1 MDDAPDTFAPLTV
14 AEIEAATVC
23 AGPDRA
29 AIAEPTMPI
38 PRNAGRCGIRFEG
51 READERYWFRDATGA
66 VLFGE
71 LQWRTPGREKQVRPC
86 VYTAKGWREAAPPA
100 PRALFNLDKLAARPD
115 AAIFLFEGPRKAA
128 KAAPCFPDAVTS
140 AFAGGASAVAQIDFS
155 PMTGRSVVLWRD
167 ADEAGERWQE
177 ATVAALQA
185 AGAASIRAIDP
196 TRLSPGMLARI
207 PEQKRAKFDVV
218 DFVEAGLSPNAI
230 SEAVEA
236 ACEPV
241 ATLIADAGPTPLAS
255 PAMPTAPYPINAL
268 GGVLADAARAIAA
281 KVQCADAMAA
291 QSVLAVASLAAQ
303 ALADV
308 RLPYGQTRPLSL
320 FCLTIASSGDRKT
333 SADSEAMAPVRMR
346 EKQLREVFEPRV
358 KDHAVALAAWRG
370 QRQQIER
377 KKADVET
384 RRFEL
389 EALGPEPEAPIKPV
403 LTLGESTAEGL
414 ARHMPVLPGALG
426 IFSAEGGQFLSGHGF
441 LPDAKLR
448 TAASFASLWD
458 GQGLRRL
465 RAGDGL
471 IDLHGRRL
479 ACHLMI
485 QPEAAAGVLGDPVLR
500 DQGLL
505 SRLLLAAPESLAG
518 GRMWQEPR
526 AGTEAALRRYIARM
540 LALFEMPALASNT
553 TGNELTPRAIE
564 LSPDARKAWIGFHDA
579 VEAAMRPDG
588 RLAML
593 RDVAGKAA
601 EQAARIAGVLT
612 MIEDANAASIGADAM
627 IRACEL
633 ADWHICEAARLANEA
648 NIPAAIRDAQILLA
662 WLDGRGLGTVT
673 AATLQKAGPG
683 PLRRKARLD
692 PAIEALEQHGWLKP
706 VDVSRRAWR
715 VERAAA

>member
-1 MDDAPDTFAPLTV
+1 MDDAFDKFAPLTDGELST
-14 AEIEAATVC
+14 AQSIAAPEAVEARPIT
-23 AGPDRA
+23 
-29 AIAEPTMPI
+29 PI
-38 PRNAGRCGIRFEG
+38 PKSAGRCSIRFEG
-51 READERYWFRDATGA
+51 READERYWFKDDKGE

-71 LQWRTPGREKQVRPC
+71 LQWRAPGREKRVRPC
-86 VYTAKGWREAAPPA
+86 VYTAKGWREEAPPA
-100 PRALFNLDKLAARPD
+100 PRALFNLDKLAAQPD
-115 AAIFLFEGPRKAA
+115 AAVFLFEGPRKAA
-128 KAAPCFPDAVTS
+128 KAAICFPDAVMS
-140 AFAGGASAVAQIDFS
+140 GFAGGASGSGQIDFS
-155 PMTGRSVVLWRD
+155 PLRGRRVTLWRD
-167 ADEAGERWQE
+167 ADEAGARWQE
-177 ATVAALQA
+177 ATVATLQD

-196 TRLSPGMLARI
+196 TRLPAEMLARI
-207 PEQKRAKFDVV
+207 TEQKRAKFDVV
-218 DFVEAGLSPNAI
+218 DFVEAGLLPKAI
-230 SEAVEA
+230 GEAAEA

-241 ATLIADAGPTPLAS
+241 SIFHTEAGPKPLAS
-255 PAMPTAPYPINAL
+255 PARPPARYPIDAL
-268 GGVLADAARAIAA
+268 GSVLADAAGAVAA
-281 KVQCADAMAA
+281 KVQCADSMAA

-308 RLPYGQTRPLSL
+308 RLPYGQPRPLSL

-346 EKQLREVFEPRV
+346 EKQLREVFKLRA
-358 KDHAVALAAWRG
+358 KDHAVELAAWRG

-377 KKADVET
+377 KKADIEA
-384 RRFEL
+384 RRLEL

-414 ARHMPVLPGALG
+414 ARHMPILPGALG

-441 LPDAKLR
+441 SPDAKLR
-448 TAASFASLWD
+448 TAASFGSLWD

-505 SRLLLAAPESLAG
+505 SRLLIAAPESLAG

-526 AGTEAALRRYIARM
+526 AGTEPALRRYIARM
-540 LALFEMPALASNT
+540 LALFEAPALSANAA
-553 TGNELTPRAIE
+553 GNELTPRALE
-564 LSPDARKAWIGFHDA
+564 LSPDARAAWITFHDA

-588 RLAML
+588 PLAML
-593 RDVAGKAA
+593 RDVAAKAA

-612 MIEDANAASIGADAM
+612 MVEDVNAASIDADAM

-633 ADWHICEAARLANEA
+633 ADWYLQEAARLAGES
-648 NIPAAIRDAQILLA
+648 NIPPAVRDAQILLD
-662 WLDGRGLGTVT
+662 WLHGRGFENVT
-673 AATLQKAGPG
+673 AATLQKMGPG
-683 PLRRKARLD
+683 SIRRKTELD
-692 PAIEALEQHGWLKP
+692 PAIEVLEQHGWLRP
-706 VDVSRRAWR
+706 VDVSRRAWCI
-715 VERAAA
+715 ERPAA

>member
-1 MDDAPDTFAPLTV
+1 L
-14 AEIEAATVC
+14 IHS
-23 AGPDRA
+23 RL
-29 AIAEPTMPI
+29 
-38 PRNAGRCGIRFEG
+38 
-51 READERYWFRDATGA
+51 
-66 VLFGE
+66 VL
-71 LQWRTPGREKQVRPC
+71 
-86 VYTAKGWREAAPPA
+86 
-100 PRALFNLDKLAARPD
+100 
-115 AAIFLFEGPRKAA
+115 
-128 KAAPCFPDAVTS
+128 
-140 AFAGGASAVAQIDFS
+140 
-155 PMTGRSVVLWRD
+155 RSYAWL
-167 ADEAGERWQE
+167 
-177 ATVAALQA
+177 
-185 AGAASIRAIDP
+185 
-196 TRLSPGMLARI
+196 
-207 PEQKRAKFDVV
+207 AKFDVV

-230 SEAVEA
+230 AEAVEA

-268 GGVLADAARAIAA
+268 GGVLSDAARAIAA

-303 ALADV
+303 ALADM

-320 FCLTIASSGDRKT
+320 FCVTIASSGDRKT

-346 EKQLREVFEPRV
+346 EKQLREVFEPRA

-389 EALGPEPEAPIKPV
+389 QALGPEPEAPIKPV

-500 DQGLL
+500 DQGFL

-526 AGTEAALRRYIARM
+526 AGTEPALRRYIARM
-540 LALFEMPALASNT
+540 LALLEMPAPASNT
-553 TGNELTPRAIE
+553 AGNELTPRALE
-564 LSPDARKAWIGFHDA
+564 LCPDARKAWIGFHDA
-579 VEAAMRPDG
+579 VETAMRPDG

-601 EQAARIAGVLT
+601 EQAARIAGVLET
-612 MIEDANAASIGADAM
+612 IEDASALSISAEQAGNIGRRYGARVSTRKRRNLSKSTSGVTVPRSGTLM
-627 IRACEL
+627 
-633 ADWHICEAARLANEA
+633 RLSNC
-648 NIPAAIRDAQILLA
+648 IPARVQQPTSAEISESHFRTVRFVISDLWYVAPFLPGQIPA
-662 WLDGRGLGTVT
+662 WRQT
-673 AATLQKAGPG
+673 AATF
-683 PLRRKARLD
+683 
-692 PAIEALEQHGWLKP
+692 
-706 VDVSRRAWR
+706 S
-715 VERAAA
+715 

>member
-1 MDDAPDTFAPLTV
+1 MNTHEKFAPLTPE
-14 AEIEAATVC
+14 EIALRPVNSASEAKAS
-23 AGPDRA
+23 P
-29 AIAEPTMPI
+29 IMPI
-38 PRNAGRCGIRFEG
+38 PREAGECGIRFEG
-51 READERYWFRDATGA
+51 RKADENFWFRDAAGA

-71 LQWRTPGREKQVRPC
+71 LQWRTPGREKRVRPC
-86 VYTAKGWREAAPPA
+86 VYTAMGWREEAPPA

-140 AFAGGASAVAQIDFS
+140 AFAGGASAVGQIDFS
-155 PMTGRSVVLWRD
+155 PLRGRSVTIWRD
-167 ADEAGERWQE
+167 SDEAGKRWQE
-177 ATVAALQA
+177 TTIAALQA
-185 AGAASIRAIDP
+185 AGAASVRAINP
-196 TRLSPGMLARI
+196 TRFPAEMLARI
-207 PEQKRAKFDVV
+207 PEQKKAKSDVV
-218 DFVEAGLSPNAI
+218 NFIEAGLLPNAI
-230 SEAVEA
+230 GEAAEA

-241 ATLIADAGPTPLAS
+241 AMPIAEAGPTPLAS
-255 PAMPTAPYPINAL
+255 PAMPPMPYPINAL
-268 GGVLADAARAIAA
+268 GDVLMDAARAIAA

-346 EKQLREVFEPRV
+346 EKQLREVFEPCA

-389 EALGPEPEAPIKPV
+389 QALGPEPEAPIKPV

-414 ARHMPVLPGALG
+414 ARHMPILPGALG

-441 LPDAKLR
+441 SPDAKLR
-448 TAASFASLWD
+448 TAASFAILWD

-505 SRLLLAAPESLAG
+505 SRLLIAAPESLAG
-518 GRMWQEPR
+518 RRMWQEPR
-526 AGTEAALRRYIARM
+526 AGTEPALRRYIARM
-540 LALFEMPALASNT
+540 LALFEMPAPASNVA
-553 TGNELTPRAIE
+553 GNELTPRPLE
-564 LSPDARKAWIGFHDA
+564 LSPDAREVWIAFHDA

-601 EQAARIAGVLT
+601 EQAGRIAGVLT
-612 MIEDANAASIGADAM
+612 MVEDANAASIGANAM

-633 ADWHICEAARLANEA
+633 VDWYLCEAARLANEA
-648 NIPAAIRDAQILLA
+648 NIPAGIRDAQILLD
-662 WLDGRGLGTVT
+662 WLHGRGLGTVT

-692 PAIEALEQHGWLKP
+692 PAIEALEQHGWLRP

-715 VERAAA
+715 VEMPAA

>member
-1 MDDAPDTFAPLTV
+1 
-14 AEIEAATVC
+14 
-23 AGPDRA
+23 
-29 AIAEPTMPI
+29 MP
-38 PRNAGRCGIRFEG
+38 
-51 READERYWFRDATGA
+51 
-66 VLFGE
+66 
-71 LQWRTPGREKQVRPC
+71 
-86 VYTAKGWREAAPPA
+86 
-100 PRALFNLDKLAARPD
+100 
-115 AAIFLFEGPRKAA
+115 AIFLFEGPRKAA

-140 AFAGGASAVAQIDFS
+140 AFAGGASASEQIDFS
-155 PMTGRSVVLWRD
+155 PLRGRQVTLWRD
-167 ADEAGERWQE
+167 SDEAGERWQE
-177 ATVAALQA
+177 ATIAALQA

-230 SEAVEA
+230 GEAVEA

-241 ATLIADAGPTPLAS
+241 AMSIADAGPMPLAS
-255 PAMPTAPYPINAL
+255 PAKPTAPYPINAL
-268 GGVLADAARAIAA
+268 GG
-281 KVQCADAMAA
+281 
-291 QSVLAVASLAAQ
+291 VLAVASLAAQ

-346 EKQLREVFEPRV
+346 EKQLREVFEPRA

-389 EALGPEPEAPIKPV
+389 QALGPEPEAPIKPV
-403 LTLGESTAEGL
+403 LTLGELTAEGL

-518 GRMWQEPR
+518 RRMWQEPR
-526 AGTEAALRRYIARM
+526 AGTEPALRRYIARM

-553 TGNELTPRAIE
+553 AGNELTPRALG
-564 LSPDARKAWIGFHDA
+564 LSPEAREAWIGFHDA
-579 VEAAMRPDG
+579 VETAMRPDG

-601 EQAARIAGVLT
+601 EQAARIAGVLE
-612 MIEDANAASIGADAM
+612 MIEDASASSIGADTM
-627 IRACEL
+627 LRACEL
-633 ADWHICEAARLANEA
+633 ADWHLCEAARLANEA
-648 NIPAAIRDAQILLA
+648 NIPAAIRDAQILLD
-662 WLDGRGLGTVT
+662 WLHGRGLGTVT

-706 VDVSRRAWR
+706 IDVSRRAWR
-715 VERAAA
+715 VERRAA